1 MNIAILTAAAPFAL
15 DPGRALTQQLTDLLR
30 RRGADAE
37 VIRIPAASPPTERRI
52 DDMVICR
59 SLGLSNVDRVIA
71 LRFPA
76 YLVAHPCKVCWLF
89 EPWHAEAAADASRK
103 TDTPREREIE
113 RLIAASD
120 GECLRA
126 AHRLFAGSS
135 AVRARL
141 KARNGLDCEVL
152 VPPPLG
158 SSTAWDA
165 ALDKLLS

>member
-1 MNIAILTAAAPFAL
+1 VNIAILTAAAPFTP
-15 DPGRALTQQLTDLLR
+15 DPDRALTQQLTDLLQ
-30 RRGADAE
+30 RRGANAE

-76 YLVAHPCKVCWLF
+76 YLVAHPCKVCWLL
-89 EPWHAEAAADASRK
+89 EPWPTEAAEVSRK

-113 RLIAASD
+113 RLVAASD

-126 AHRLFAGSS
+126 AHRLFAGST
-135 AVRARL
+135 AVRAHL
-141 KARNGLDCEVL
+141 KARNGLDCQVL
-152 VPPPLG
+152 VPPPPDSG
-158 SSTAWDA
+158 SGWDA

>member
-1 MNIAILTAAAPFAL
+1 VNIAILTAAAPFAP
-15 DPGRALTQQLTDLLR
+15 DPGRALAQLLVGLLQQ
-30 RRGADAE
+30 RGADAE
-37 VIRIPAASPPTERRI
+37 VIRIPAASPPAERRI
-52 DDMVICR
+52 DDMLICR
-59 SLGLSNVDRVIA
+59 SLGLGNVDRVIA

-76 YLVAHPCKVCWLF
+76 YLVAHPCKVCWLL
-89 EPWHAEAAADASRK
+89 EPWHAEAAADASRQA
-103 TDTPREREIE
+103 DPPREREIA

-126 AHRLFAGSS
+126 ARRLFSGSS

-152 VPPPLG
+152 VPPPADSG
-158 SSTAWDA
+158 AGWNA